1 MSFRRSL
8 KYDPWQL
15 QVLLKAACELFDF
28 FLKLTFRV
36 SMCKMNICDD
46 KATNFSAQMII
57 FV

>member
-28 FLKLTFRV
+28 FFETDLQSEHV
-36 SMCKMNICDD
+36 QDEYM
-46 KATNFSAQMII
+46 
-57 FV
+57 